1 MKKKIHSFLF
11 FIFVYSLLLF
21 EKNLSIYQSLYLSII
36 IFTGREYIRGT
47 PSIIK
52 IQILIK
58 LQAIELRTLDEIK
71 WKQSETLP
79 SLLRHSALFIQLQT

>member
-1 MKKKIHSFLF
+1 MPNYKIYIHSFLF

-21 EKNLSIYQSLYLSII
+21 EKNLLFINI

>member
-1 MKKKIHSFLF
+1 MSNYKIYIHSFLF
-11 FIFVYSLLLF
+11 FIFVYSLLF
-21 EKNLSIYQSLYLSII
+21 EKNLPFINI

-47 PSIIK
+47 LSIIK